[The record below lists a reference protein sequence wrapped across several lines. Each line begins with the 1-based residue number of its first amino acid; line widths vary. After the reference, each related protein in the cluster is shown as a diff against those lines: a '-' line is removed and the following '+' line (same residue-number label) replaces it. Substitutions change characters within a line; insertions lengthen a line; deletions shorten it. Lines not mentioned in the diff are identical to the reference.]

1 MCLVLGVTCRHKIQS
16 NIWRSLKLE
25 SHTGS
30 SDKTIARALQLWIN
44 GEANATI
51 IRWRD
56 QCSAPHC
63 NYECPEHIKLS
74 TLSPLWGT
82 QYKLAICLSVLAL
95 SFSCVLVRIILQF
108 SRYRLTMR
116 QKQFIEDLASNPY
129 REETLDLPMNDK
141 AVSVA
146 CLNLHYFV
154 YVSKAVLKQAES
166 CRTSAR
172 NRLMSIAVMA
182 DDTPDFPAPNPFRR
196 TSVTRMVQRRKSAML
211 HADSSSIDDL
221 DMDQSMLNASQVA
234 ATIRDFNKHRE
245 KKSTF
250 CKLLGSSNNKK
261 KQIIN
266 GISTC
271 FNPGQLIAIMGPSG
285 CGKTT
290 LLDLLTGRRNSGE
303 QKVNIIQTNPLYY
316 VHY

>member
-74 TLSPLWGT
+74 TLSLLWGT

-129 REETLDLPMNDK
+129 REETLD
-141 AVSVA
+141 VS
-146 CLNLHYFV
+146 
-154 YVSKAVLKQAES
+154 
-166 CRTSAR
+166 
-172 NRLMSIAVMA
+172 I
-182 DDTPDFPAPNPFRR
+182 
-196 TSVTRMVQRRKSAML
+196 
-211 HADSSSIDDL
+211 
-221 DMDQSMLNASQVA
+221 
-234 ATIRDFNKHRE
+234 
-245 KKSTF
+245 
-250 CKLLGSSNNKK
+250 
-261 KQIIN
+261 
-266 GISTC
+266 
-271 FNPGQLIAIMGPSG
+271 
-285 CGKTT
+285 
-290 LLDLLTGRRNSGE
+290 
-303 QKVNIIQTNPLYY
+303 
-316 VHY
+316 